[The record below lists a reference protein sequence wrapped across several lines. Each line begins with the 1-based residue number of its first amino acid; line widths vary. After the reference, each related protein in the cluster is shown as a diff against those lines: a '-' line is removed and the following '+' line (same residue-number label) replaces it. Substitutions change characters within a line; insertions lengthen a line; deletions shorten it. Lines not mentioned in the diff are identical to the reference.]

1 MNIIHFIYQKMQCRS
16 ITFSNVVLVGF
27 NLELHST
34 CNIKDRQTLSDEEK
48 DKEPL
53 LVGITNPSPSFL
65 AH

>member
-1 MNIIHFIYQKMQCRS
+1 MNIIHLICQKVQCRS

-34 CNIKDRQTLSDEEK
+34 CNIKDRQTLSDEEL
-48 DKEPL
+48 L